1 MCRLQEPQGI
11 KELSEAGP
19 KESQTTLWAGEQ
31 SLTPHV
37 WLPYFPALL
46 TRAMKASITIISTS
60 VWEVVFW
67 LHFREGNTVRCN
79 QRSMQTG
86 AKAST
91 KSIQCP
97 QALLHHPAVR
107 KCKTALETTAP
118 DPRASDLAF
127 LTTVCTSACRACI
140 EYPVVWTFLCQG
152 VPHLLLFIRP
162 LLCFA
167 HLKCN
172 ITVFVQSVTFDNLAS
187 ATSTCF

>member
-107 KCKTALETTAP
+107 KCKTALDTTAP

-127 LTTVCTSACRACI
+127 LTTVYTGLQGLYRIPCGVDFSLSGCATSL
-140 EYPVVWTFLCQG
+140 TLHQTS
-152 VPHLLLFIRP
+152 P
-162 LLCFA
+162 LLC
-167 HLKCN
+167 
-172 ITVFVQSVTFDNLAS
+172 
-187 ATSTCF
+187 TSQM